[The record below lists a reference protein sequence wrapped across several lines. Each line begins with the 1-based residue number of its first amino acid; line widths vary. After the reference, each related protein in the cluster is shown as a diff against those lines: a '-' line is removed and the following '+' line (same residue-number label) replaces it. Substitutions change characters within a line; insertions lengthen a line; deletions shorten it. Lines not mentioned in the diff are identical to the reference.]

1 MSTPA
6 APQAH
11 DGWPDNYTAPV
22 AWWAVAVTMI
32 FQIVSMIDR
41 QVVSVLI
48 PEMRADLGLNDF
60 QIRRWR
66 RCR

>member
-11 DGWPDNYTAPV
+11 DGWPDNH
-22 AWWAVAVTMI
+22 
-32 FQIVSMIDR
+32 
-41 QVVSVLI
+41 VSVLI
-48 PEMRADLGLNDF
+48 FEMRADLGVNDF
-60 QIRRWR
+60 RIRRWR